1 VDLRSTMH
9 STFTCLYRQHVFRS
23 PKTLAFIK
31 DYRSFTALWD
41 MNHKDF
47 TNKIK
52 RNDALNVLVTNY
64 KMSVK
69 EVKNCK
75 GAPKSDRKKKWCGCR

>member
-1 VDLRSTMH
+1 MSSDHT
-9 STFTCLYRQHVFRS
+9 
-23 PKTLAFIK
+23 KTLAFIE

-41 MNHKDF
+41 MNHKDY

-52 RNDALNVLVTNY
+52 SNYVLNALAINY

-69 EVKNCK
+69 EVKNII
-75 GAPKSDRKKKWCGCR
+75 KSLKSILQRSTKK